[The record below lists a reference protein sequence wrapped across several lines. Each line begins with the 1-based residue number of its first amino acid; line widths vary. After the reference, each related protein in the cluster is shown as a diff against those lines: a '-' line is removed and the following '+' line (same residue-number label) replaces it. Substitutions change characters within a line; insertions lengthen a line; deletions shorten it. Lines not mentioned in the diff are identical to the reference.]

1 MVRTWASHANW
12 TYIDLTAIL
21 LPFWK
26 LHKRPLGGD
35 GVRHFEQSMENVA
48 SCVARQQKAFD
59 EILLSNL
66 FSHQSWQLIIC
77 CFYR

>member
-1 MVRTWASHANW
+1 MVLTWASHANW

-35 GVRHFEQSMENVA
+35 GARCFEQRMENVV
-48 SCVARQQKAFD
+48 SCVAKQQKAFD
-59 EILLSNL
+59 GILSSNL
-66 FSHQSWQLIIC
+66 FSHQSRQLIIC
-77 CFYR
+77 SFDR